1 MKVNISVA
9 NQRLFVGNIPKSKTR
24 DEIFEE
30 FAKIASGLIDV
41 IIYAS
46 PDDIKKKNRGFAFLE
61 YDTHKSGILET
72 STVGI
77 SCRGSIYNKKDI
89 LGKIGLLGGYIW
101 LFWGCGGGP

>member
-46 PDDIKKKNRGFAFLE
+46 PDDLKKKNRGFAFLE
-61 YDTHKSGILET
+61 YDTHKSGLHSFQNESI
-72 STVGI
+72 TVRTAQKCPGLM
-77 SCRGSIYNKKDI
+77 SLKKLNYLI
-89 LGKIGLLGGYIW
+89 NN
-101 LFWGCGGGP
+101 